1 MRINM
6 MAARKEKKLTQAQ
19 LAKMVGVSLNQIAF
33 MERGRVGGS
42 VETWIKI
49 RDALDAPS
57 IDWLLEE
64 SIRKDKK

>member
-6 MAARKEKKLTQAQ
+6 MAARKEKKLTQSQ

-33 MERGRVGGS
+33 MERGKVGGS
-42 VETWIKI
+42 VETWIKV